1 MRERLKFSGIF
12 SNLNSQKFFVYLYS
26 FQKIYFIRARLA
38 EFIHLHNHSHYSLLD
53 AICTIE
59 GLVNTAKKFNMKALA
74 LTDHGV
80 MYGSM
85 EFYKKA
91 KKAGIKPILGCEVYI
106 VTRGSRFDRKDTA
119 EQDTL
124 LGSDK
129 DTTLQAGKGK
139 KKSNY
144 NHLVLLAKDLKGYEN
159 LVKLCSI
166 GHTEGFYY
174 KPRID
179 MEVLKLHSEGLVC
192 LSACAGGVVS
202 SHVARGDFDLAKEIA
217 LEFKEIFGE
226 DFYLE
231 IQDHGLEIEERIRAY
246 VPKLAKEIGV
256 KIIATNDVHYIE
268 HKHHIPHNLYLYINS
283 DLSKDKEGKDLE
295 KDLRYETDQVYLK
308 TQEEMCKLFKDYPE
322 AIQSTLEVA
331 DKCNLEL
338 PENVYHMPNFPIP
351 KEAKVKTLNEYLEK
365 LATEGLYEKVKN
377 VTQVELDRLKV
388 ELEVITNMN
397 FAGYFLIVADFVNH
411 SKRNGIYVGPGR
423 GSAAGSLVCYAMGI
437 TNVNPIEY
445 NLLFER
451 FLNPERV
458 SMPDIDIDFQDDKR
472 DEVINYSREK
482 YGANSVSQIVT
493 FNKLKTKAVLK
504 DVGRVLNYPFDTINE
519 VTKHVPSIFGK
530 IKSLTDCYNDI
541 PDFKQY
547 FDQAKD
553 RKKLLDYSVV
563 LENLNKNVSM
573 HASGVVIAPSDISNY
588 VPIAKAPQSD
598 NQYMTQY
605 DMKMLEDAG
614 LIKMDFLGLKEL
626 KILQQTVDLIKKR
639 HNIDIDLDTLPLDDA
654 KTYEL
659 FSTGN
664 TIGIFQFSKPK
675 MREYLAKLKPKNI
688 NDLAAMNA
696 LYRPGPMDLI
706 PDFIDRK
713 HERKEVTYL
722 HKDMETVLKE
732 TYGVIVYQEQ
742 VMQLVRVIA
751 GYSLAKA
758 DLVRRAMG
766 KKDEKLMKEQ
776 EEQFIEG
783 AAEKGYKQKTAK
795 EIFKLILK
803 FADYGFNK
811 SHSVAYSVL
820 AYYTAYLKTHYPLEF
835 MTSQLNCRYE
845 DMDEMVLLINDCKRM
860 KISLELPDVNTCF
873 SEFTINPNAEN
884 QILFG
889 LTAIKNVGR
898 AAVENIIKER
908 TEHGKFEG
916 FIDFCSRV
924 DSRVVN
930 KKTLESLIYAGAF
943 DSINKNRRLLYDHFE
958 GIMQKYGARK
968 SVDEGQSN
976 LFGGSKQKSNKEHIL
991 DQLAGYR
998 DWTDREKL
1006 SNEKS
1011 VLGLYISSHPLND
1024 YEIEINSLN
1033 PIKFSD
1039 FSDMDSEVIDW
1050 SKFQRVK
1057 MCGVINDLKLKQS
1070 KKGNRFA
1077 VFQLE
1082 DFTGQGECVVFP
1094 KTYEEYKEILRS
1106 DMIVTV
1112 IGKAEENGNS
1122 IKILVDEIKPIFK
1135 MDPAKAAEIAANG
1148 KLNET
1153 NGASQRI
1160 IIRVDA
1166 NSFDP
1171 KKMYEIKGILRMKKG
1186 GNTSIC
1192 IKLKNGTKE
1201 SMLEL
1206 ENSKIHYDGYAE
1218 MILAEIFGKDNIIL
1232 QQQNALETKS

>member
-1 MRERLKFSGIF
+1 MGAAKE
-12 SNLNSQKFFVYLYS
+12 
-26 FQKIYFIRARLA
+26 
-38 EFIHLHNHSHYSLLD
+38 HN
-53 AICTIE
+53 
-59 GLVNTAKKFNMKALA
+59 MPALA

-80 MYGSM
+80 MYGAM
-85 EFYKKA
+85 EFYNKA
-91 KKAGIKPILGCEVYI
+91 KKAGIKPIIGCEVYI
-106 VTRGSRFDRKDTA
+106 VTKGSRF
-119 EQDTL
+119 Q
-124 LGSDK
+124 
-129 DTTLQAGKGK
+129 KGK
-139 KKSNY
+139 AEDNADTMLGKDKSGKTIGKLSNRKSNY
-144 NHLVLLAKDLKGYEN
+144 DHLVLLAKDFKGYRN

-179 MEVLKLHSEGLVC
+179 SDILRQYSEGLVC

-202 SHVARGDFDLAKEIA
+202 SHIARGDLDEAKEAAKIYRD
-217 LEFKEIFGE
+217 IFGSE

-231 IQDHGLEIEERIRAY
+231 MQNHGMEIEAKIRKH
-246 VPKLAKEIGV
+246 VPALAKELGL
-256 KIIATNDVHYIE
+256 KTIATNDIHYIKYE
-268 HKHHIPHNLYLYINS
+268 HHIPHNLYLYIS
-283 DLSKDKEGKDLE
+283 TDLSKDKEGKNLE
-295 KDLRYETDQVYLK
+295 TDLRYETDQVYFK
-308 TQEEMCKLFKDYPE
+308 SAEEMCKIFKDFPE

-338 PENVYHMPNFPIP
+338 PRGVYHMPDFPIP
-351 KEAKVKTLNEYLEK
+351 KESGAKTLDEYFRQLSH
-365 LATEGLYEKVKN
+365 EGLKQKVKN
-377 VTQVELDRLKV
+377 VTQTEIDRLDLELD
-388 ELEVITNMN
+388 VITSMK
-397 FAGYFLIVADFVNH
+397 FSGYFLIVADFVNH
-411 SKRNGIYVGPGR
+411 AKRSGIYVGPGR
-423 GSAAGSLVCYAMGI
+423 GSAAGSLVCYALGI
-437 TNVNPIEY
+437 TNVNPLKY

-472 DEVINYSREK
+472 DEVIEYSRQK

-519 VTKHVPSIFGK
+519 VTKHVPSVFGK
-530 IKSLTDCYNDI
+530 IKSLTDCYNEI

-547 FDQAKD
+547 FDQAKE

-573 HASGVVIAPSDISNY
+573 HASGVVIAPSDISDY
-588 VPIAKAPQSD
+588 VPIAKAPQSE

-626 KILQQTVDLIKKR
+626 KILQQAVDLIEER
-639 HNIDIDLDTLPLDDA
+639 HKIKIDLDTLPLDDA

-659 FSTGN
+659 FANGH

-706 PDFIDRK
+706 PEFIERK
-713 HERKEVTYL
+713 HGKKEVTYL
-722 HKDMETVLKE
+722 HQDMEQVLKE

-776 EEQFIEG
+776 EEEFIKG
-783 AAEKGYKQKTAK
+783 AAEKGYNKKVAK

-835 MTSQLNCRYE
+835 MTAQLNCRYE
-845 DMDEMVLLINDCKRM
+845 DMDEMVLLINECKRM
-860 KISLELPDVNTCF
+860 KISLSLPDINACYKA
-873 SEFTINPNAEN
+873 FTINPDIEN

-889 LTAIKNVGR
+889 LTAIKNVGKT
-898 AAVENIIKER
+898 AVDNIIKER
-908 TEHGKFEG
+908 LEHGRYESFV
-916 FIDFCSRV
+916 DFASRV
-924 DSRVVN
+924 DPRVVN

-943 DSINKNRRLLYDHFE
+943 DCFDKVRKKFYDNYEAAMHR
-958 GIMQKYGARK
+958 Y
-968 SVDEGQSN
+968 SVKKTEAKGQSN
-976 LFGGSKQKSNKEHIL
+976 LFDTGKKAAGIKDVIFSKLSA
-991 DQLAGYR
+991 DYR
-998 DWTDREKL
+998 DWSDREKL
-1006 SNEKS
+1006 SLEKS
-1011 VLGLYISSHPLND
+1011 VLGLYVSAHPLSD
-1024 YEIEINSLN
+1024 YENEISRMN
-1033 PIKFSD
+1033 PFKFSD
-1039 FSDMDSEVIDW
+1039 VADVDSEEIDF
-1050 SKFQRVK
+1050 KQLQRVR
-1057 MCGVINDLKLKQS
+1057 MCGIITDMKVKMS

-1077 VFQLE
+1077 VFTLE

-1094 KTYEEYKEILRS
+1094 KTYEQYREILVDDS
-1106 DMIVTV
+1106 IVTL

-1122 IKILVDEIKPIFK
+1122 IKLIVDEIKPLTK
-1135 MDPAKAAEIAANG
+1135 SAESAKQPEKILI
-1148 KLNET
+1148 KID
-1153 NGASQRI
+1153 S
-1160 IIRVDA
+1160 
-1166 NSFDP
+1166 NSFDAA
-1171 KKMYEIKGILRMKKG
+1171 KLFQLKTIFGTSEEGSIVEIH
-1186 GNTSIC
+1186 
-1192 IKLKNGTKE
+1192 LKNGHKE
-1201 SMLEL
+1201 SQMEL
-1206 ENSKIHYDGYAE
+1206 ENVKIHYDKYTE
-1218 MILAEIFGKDNIIL
+1218 KVLTEIFGKDNIIL
-1232 QQQNALETKS
+1232 Q